1 LERLFFQ
8 ALAQYGKG
16 KKQPECTSVLP
27 KAIISG
33 FALPHRTISKR
44 LGRSGRLYPKGV
56 CMRHYEIILLIHPD
70 QSEQV
75 PAMLERY
82 KGMITAGGGKVHRV
96 EDWGRRQLAYLI
108 NKLAKAHYL
117 CVNIEADQAV
127 MAELEHA
134 FKFNDAVLRHLTVQ
148 KKKAETGPSSMMK
161 TVEREEARKA
171 SQAEY
176 AAAGER

>member
-1 LERLFFQ
+1 
-8 ALAQYGKG
+8 
-16 KKQPECTSVLP
+16 
-27 KAIISG
+27 
-33 FALPHRTISKR
+33 
-44 LGRSGRLYPKGV
+44 
-56 CMRHYEIILLIHPD
+56 MRHYEIVFIVHPD

-75 PAMLERY
+75 PAMVERY
-82 KGMITAGGGKVHRV
+82 KTMIAEAGGKIHRL

-148 KKKAETGPSSMMK
+148 KKKADTAPSSMMK

-171 SQAEY
+171 SQTEQA
-176 AAAGER
+176 

>member
-1 LERLFFQ
+1 
-8 ALAQYGKG
+8 
-16 KKQPECTSVLP
+16 
-27 KAIISG
+27 
-33 FALPHRTISKR
+33 
-44 LGRSGRLYPKGV
+44 
-56 CMRHYEIILLIHPD
+56 MRHYEIILLIHPD

-82 KGMITAGGGKVHRV
+82 KGMITAGGGQVHRV

-117 CVNIEADQAV
+117 CLNIEADQAV

-134 FKFNDAVLRHLTVQ
+134 FKFNDAVLRHLTVL
-148 KKKAETGPSSMMK
+148 KKKADTGPSSMMK

-176 AAAGER
+176 AASGERGERPDRGDRGERPDRGERSERTERTERA

>member
-1 LERLFFQ
+1 
-8 ALAQYGKG
+8 
-16 KKQPECTSVLP
+16 
-27 KAIISG
+27 
-33 FALPHRTISKR
+33 
-44 LGRSGRLYPKGV
+44 
-56 CMRHYEIILLIHPD
+56 MRHYEIILLIHPD

-82 KGMITAGGGKVHRV
+82 KGMSTAGGGQVHRV

-117 CVNIEADQAV
+117 CINIEADQAV
-127 MAELEHA
+127 MQELEHA

-148 KKKAETGPSSMMK
+148 KSSADTGPSSMMK
-161 TVEREEARKA
+161 TVEREEARKI

-176 AAAGER
+176 AASGERGERQDRGDRQDRGGDRQDRGERTEQRPERTER